1 MRRNLAI
8 TPVKSYLLLSI
19 AISVST
25 ASHGQLEGSFTAE
38 TATPNDGQILQIVR
52 TLNNGEIAQ
61 AELAKDQAS
70 SDTAKNV
77 AEMILMDH
85 QRSNNSMGAIDI
97 DLEPSTLSES
107 LERTAMQTLE
117 QLQNAGEG
125 MFDCAYLSVQVE
137 QHQLALEIA
146 SSNLAP
152 HASSE
157 AVTAFLDV
165 TTPRLENHL
174 QAAQTAMEDASC
186 SDPRSPGI
194 D

>member
-1 MRRNLAI
+1 
-8 TPVKSYLLLSI
+8 
-19 AISVST
+19 
-25 ASHGQLEGSFTAE
+25 
-38 TATPNDGQILQIVR
+38 
-52 TLNNGEIAQ
+52 
-61 AELAKDQAS
+61 
-70 SDTAKNV
+70 
-77 AEMILMDH
+77 
-85 QRSNNSMGAIDI
+85 
-97 DLEPSTLSES
+97 
-107 LERTAMQTLE
+107 MQTLE

-157 AVTAFLDV
+157 SVTAFLDV

-174 QAAQTAMEDASC
+174 QAAQAAMEDASC